1 MKRVL
6 HETRLWENR
15 ILPLREWGCKQ
26 ICKSRKK
33 IPAALAVA
41 SGEELTI
48 AQSSGRRSLPFAG
61 SHSTCRWRRRTQS
74 SVPTT
79 HQRMTLVNKSPFL
92 SRPAILKTNTFDGTS
107 KECREVIRFLGIAF
121 WIDSFSSESPPK
133 RTISRPRPGGR
144 GTRQHGKLSK
154 EKRNET
160 VVDFFPFWIDDLL
173 GDGVPRNRP
182 FSG

>member
-61 SHSTCRWRRRTQS
+61 SHSTCRWRRRTSVVRTNNS
-74 SVPTT
+74 ST
-79 HQRMTLVNKSPFL
+79 HDTGQQITVF
-92 SRPAILKTNTFDGTS
+92 GTS
-107 KECREVIRFLGIAF
+107 ERIGCRGE
-121 WIDSFSSESPPK
+121 
-133 RTISRPRPGGR
+133 
-144 GTRQHGKLSK
+144 
-154 EKRNET
+154 
-160 VVDFFPFWIDDLL
+160 LL
-173 GDGVPRNRP
+173 GPGL
-182 FSG
+182 